1 MKISKAVYVA
11 SSVSAA
17 SKPSPAKTEFAFIGR
32 SNVGKSSLINCL
44 TGNSSLAH
52 TSSKPGKTQCINHFL
67 INDSW
72 YLVDLPGYGYAKMS
86 KQRREGLATMIN
98 DYIDN
103 SLELALLFVLLDS
116 RHDLLKIDLD
126 FLISLGEKG
135 VPFAI
140 VLTKCDKLGPN
151 ALAARVESMKA
162 AIGEYWEPLPLIFT
176 TSAERGTGK
185 DDVLDYIGQVLKD
198 LETNNQQIQ

>member
-1 MKISKAVYVA
+1 MKITKAVYVS

-17 SKPSPAKTEFAFIGR
+17 GKPTPARREFAFIGR

-86 KQRREGLATMIN
+86 QKRRADLSSMIN
-98 DYIDN
+98 DYIDH
-103 SLELALLFVLLDS
+103 SREMVLLFVLLDS
-116 RHDLLKIDLD
+116 RHDLMKIDRE
-126 FLISLGEKG
+126 FLISLGERG
-135 VPFAI
+135 IPFAI
-140 VLTKCDKLGPN
+140 LLTKGDKLGTN
-151 ALAARVESMKA
+151 ALASRMATIRKEL
-162 AIGEYWEPLPLIFT
+162 GEYWEPLPDVFA
-176 TSAERGTGK
+176 TSSATGLGR
-185 DDVLDYIGQVLKD
+185 DQVLDYIENINSD
-198 LETNNQQIQ
+198 LDRQDNN

>member
-1 MKISKAVYVA
+1 MKITKAVYVA

-17 SKPSPAKTEFAFIGR
+17 GSPSPAKSEFAFIGR

-52 TSSKPGKTQCINHFL
+52 TSSKPGKTQCINHFM

-86 KQRREGLATMIN
+86 MKRREELQRMIN
-98 DYIDN
+98 DYIDHSSN
-103 SLELALLFVLLDS
+103 MVLLFVLIDS
-116 RHDLLKIDLD
+116 RHDLLSIDRD
-126 FLISLGEKG
+126 FLLSLGERG

-140 VLTKCDKLGPN
+140 ILTKCDKLGTN
-151 ALAARVESMKA
+151 ALSSRIAKTKA
-162 AIGEYWEPLPLIFT
+162 AIGEYWEPLPEIFA
-176 TSAERGTGK
+176 TSASDGRGREQ
-185 DDVLDYIGQVLKD
+185 VLDYIDRILKD
-198 LETNNQQIQ
+198 LDNNNNPI

>member
-1 MKISKAVYVA
+1 MKITKAVYVA

-17 SKPSPAKTEFAFIGR
+17 GMPTPARRQFAFIGR

-67 INDSW
+67 INGSW
-72 YLVDLPGYGYAKMS
+72 YLVDLPGYGYAKVS
-86 KQRREGLATMIN
+86 QARRASLKAMID
-98 DYIDN
+98 DYIDH
-103 SLELALLFVLLDS
+103 SREMVLLFVLLDS
-116 RHDLLKIDLD
+116 RHDLMKIDQD

-140 VLTKCDKLGPN
+140 LLTKCDKLGTN
-151 ALAARVESMKA
+151 ALASRIATLKKEL
-162 AIGEYWEPLPLIFT
+162 GQWWEPLPEIFA
-176 TSAERGTGK
+176 TSAENGLGREA
-185 DDVLDYIGQVLKD
+185 VLDYIERINRD
-198 LETNNQQIQ
+198 LDQNEKQ

>member
-1 MKISKAVYVA
+1 MRITKAIYVA
-11 SSVSAA
+11 SCVSAA
-17 SKPSPAKTEFAFIGR
+17 SRPTPARIEFAFIGR

-72 YLVDLPGYGYAKMS
+72 YLVDLPGYGYAQVS
-86 KQRREGLATMIN
+86 KAHRDRLAAMIS

-103 SLELALLFVLLDS
+103 SSDLALLFVLLDS
-116 RHDLLKIDLD
+116 RHDLLKNDLE
-126 FLISLGEKG
+126 FLLSLGEKG

-140 VLTKCDKLGPN
+140 VLTKCDKLGIN
-151 ALAARVESMKA
+151 ALASRIAAMKA
-162 AIGEYWEPLPLIFT
+162 AIGKYWEPLPEIFA
-176 TSAERGTGK
+176 TSAENGAGK
-185 DDVLDYIGQVLKD
+185 EQLLDYIGQILKD
-198 LETNNQQIQ
+198 LDNKPS

>member
-1 MKISKAVYVA
+1 
-11 SSVSAA
+11 
-17 SKPSPAKTEFAFIGR
+17 
-32 SNVGKSSLINCL
+32 
-44 TGNSSLAH
+44 
-52 TSSKPGKTQCINHFL
+52 
-67 INDSW
+67 
-72 YLVDLPGYGYAKMS
+72 VDLPGYGYAKMS

-103 SLELALLFVLLDS
+103 SLQLALLFVLLDS

-151 ALAARVESMKA
+151 ALAARVESMKS

-185 DDVLDYIGQVLKD
+185 DDVLDYIDQVLKD

>member
-1 MKISKAVYVA
+1 MKITKAVYVA

-17 SKPSPAKTEFAFIGR
+17 GSPSPAKREFAFIGR

-52 TSSKPGKTQCINHFL
+52 TSSTPGKTQCINHFL

-86 KQRREGLATMIN
+86 FKRREELSRMIN

-103 SLELALLFVLLDS
+103 SASMVLLFVLIDS
-116 RHDLLKIDLD
+116 RHDLLKIDRE
-126 FLISLGEKG
+126 FLLSLGERG

-140 VLTKCDKLGPN
+140 VLTKSDKLGTN
-151 ALAARVESMKA
+151 ALAARIEKTKA
-162 AIGEYWEPLPLIFT
+162 DIGEYWEPLPEIFA
-176 TSAERGTGK
+176 TSASDGRGK
-185 DDVLDYIGQVLKD
+185 EQLLDYIDRILKD
-198 LETNNQQIQ
+198 LDNNPS

>member
-11 SSVSAA
+11 SSVSA
-17 SKPSPAKTEFAFIGR
+17 SGRPSPSKREFAFIGR

-72 YLVDLPGYGYAKMS
+72 YLVDLPGYGFAKMS
-86 KQRREGLATMIN
+86 KERRDALAGMIA

-103 SLELALLFVLLDS
+103 SADLVLLFVLLDS
-116 RHDLLKIDLD
+116 RHDLMKIDLD

-140 VLTKCDKLGPN
+140 VLTKCDKLGTN
-151 ALAARVESMKA
+151 ALAARIEKMKA
-162 AIGEYWEPLPLIFT
+162 AVGEYWEPLPDIFA
-176 TSAERGTGK
+176 TSSEKGTGK
-185 DDVLDYIGQVLKD
+185 EDVLNYIEQVLKD
-198 LETNNQQIQ
+198 LDNNNQ

>member
-11 SSVSAA
+11 SKVSAA
-17 SKPSPAKTEFAFIGR
+17 GRPSPSRREFAFIGR

-52 TSSKPGKTQCINHFL
+52 TSSKPGKTQCINYFL

-72 YLVDLPGYGYAKMS
+72 YLVDLPGYGFAKLS
-86 KQRREGLATMIN
+86 KERRATLAGMIS

-103 SLELALLFVLLDS
+103 SSDLVLLFVLLDS
-116 RHDLLKIDLD
+116 RHDLMKIDLD

-140 VLTKCDKLGPN
+140 VLTKCDKLGTN
-151 ALAARVESMKA
+151 ALAARIEKMKA
-162 AIGEYWEPLPLIFT
+162 AIGEYWEPLPHFFA
-176 TSAERGTGK
+176 TSSEKGTGK
-185 DDVLDYIGQVLKD
+185 EEMLDYIGQILKD
-198 LETNNQQIQ
+198 LDNNNQ

>member
-1 MKISKAVYVA
+1 MKITKAAYVS

-17 SKPSPAKTEFAFIGR
+17 GKALPARREFAFIGR

-52 TSSKPGKTQCINHFL
+52 TSSTPGKTQCINHFI

-72 YLVDLPGYGYAKMS
+72 YIVDLPGYGYAKLS
-86 KQRREGLATMIN
+86 KDRREKLAKMIN
-98 DYIDN
+98 DYIDH
-103 SLELALLFVLLDS
+103 SAELVVLFVLLDS

-126 FLISLGEKG
+126 FLISLGERG

-140 VLTKCDKLGPN
+140 LLTKSDKLGTN
-151 ALAARVESMKA
+151 ALAARMEKIKA
-162 AIGEYWEPLPLIFT
+162 EIGEYWEPLPPVFA
-176 TSAERGTGK
+176 TSSKSGLGRKA
-185 DDVLDYIGQVLKD
+185 VLDYIEGVMHD
-198 LETNNQQIQ
+198 LDDMEQ